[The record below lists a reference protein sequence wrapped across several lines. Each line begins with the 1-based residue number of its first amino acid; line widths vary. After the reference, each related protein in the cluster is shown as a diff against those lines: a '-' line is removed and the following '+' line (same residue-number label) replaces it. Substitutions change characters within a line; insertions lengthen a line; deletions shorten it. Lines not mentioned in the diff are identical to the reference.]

1 MNTPETDTPETETP
15 ENAASSAAETPST
28 GRDIAAIMA
37 LLPHRYPFLLI
48 DRVLEV
54 EPKQRIVARKCVSI
68 NEGFFQGHFPG
79 YPIMPG
85 VLQVEAIAQAG
96 GLLILLDYERP
107 GDTLMLFTGVER
119 AKFRRP
125 VTPGDVLEI
134 EARVLNL
141 RSRAVRL
148 EGSIR
153 VDGNLVCEAI
163 VTCQLVKREGGGAPA
178 LSPKPTLVPD
188 PSAPDLVGESTE
200 AAARFT
206 TGADAADAPIPADS
220 QAVSTE

>member
-1 MNTPETDTPETETP
+1 MDTPEQATQSTP
-15 ENAASSAAETPST
+15 MHGIA
-28 GRDIAAIMA
+28 DIGKIMA

-54 EPKQRIVARKCVSI
+54 EPKQRILARKCVTI
-68 NEGFFQGHFPG
+68 NEGFFEGHFPG

-85 VLQVEAIAQAG
+85 VLQIEAIAQAG

-125 VTPGDVLEI
+125 VVPGDVLEI
-134 EARVLNL
+134 EAKVLNL

-148 EGSIR
+148 EGAIR
-153 VDGNLVCEAI
+153 VDGKLVCEAT
-163 VTCQLVKREGGGAPA
+163 VTCQLVKREGGGAPN
-178 LSPKPTLVPD
+178 LSPKPVLMPD
-188 PSAPDLVGESTE
+188 PSAPDLSASSAPE
-200 AAARFT
+200 
-206 TGADAADAPIPADS
+206 AADAPIPSES
-220 QAVSTE
+220 QAVTTE

>member
-1 MNTPETDTPETETP
+1 MSTPETDAPETEPRESDAST
-15 ENAASSAAETPST
+15 AAQIPPT

-54 EPKQRIVARKCVSI
+54 EPRQRIVARKCVSI
-68 NEGFFQGHFPG
+68 NEAFFQGHFPG

-96 GLLILLDYERP
+96 GMLILLDYERP
-107 GDTLMLFTGVER
+107 EDTLMLFTGVER

-134 EARVLNL
+134 EAKVLNL

-153 VDGNLVCEAI
+153 VDGSLVCEAI
-163 VTCQLVKREGGGAPA
+163 VTCQLVKREGGGAPS
-178 LSPKPTLVPD
+178 LSRKPVLMPD
-188 PSAPDLVGESTE
+188 PAAPDLVGESTDAE
-200 AAARFT
+200 AA
-206 TGADAADAPIPADS
+206 AADAPIPSDS

>member
-1 MNTPETDTPETETP
+1 MSTHEPLISETDMP
-15 ENAASSAAETPST
+15 ENAASPADPVPSS
-28 GRDIAAIMA
+28 RDIAAIMA

-54 EPKQRIVARKCVSI
+54 EPKRRIIARKCVSI

-85 VLQVEAIAQAG
+85 VLQIEAIAQAG

-153 VDGNLVCEAI
+153 VDSNLVCEAV
-163 VTCQLVKREGGGAPA
+163 VTCQLVKREGGGAPS
-178 LSPKPTLVPD
+178 LLPKPTLMPD
-188 PSAPDLVGESTE
+188 PAAPDLVGESSRSET
-200 AAARFT
+200 
-206 TGADAADAPIPADS
+206 DAADAPIPDDS

>member
-1 MNTPETDTPETETP
+1 METP
-15 ENAASSAAETPST
+15 ENASTPAGIHDISAV
-28 GRDIAAIMA
+28 MA
-37 LLPHRYPFLLI
+37 LLPHRHPFLLI

-54 EPKQRIVARKCVSI
+54 ESKKRIVARKCVTI
-68 NEGFFQGHFPG
+68 NEDFFQGHFPG

-85 VLQVEAIAQAG
+85 VLQIEAIAQAG

-134 EARVLNL
+134 EARILNL

-148 EGSIR
+148 EGFIR
-153 VDGNLVCEAI
+153 VDGKLVCEAV
-163 VTCQLVKREGGGAPA
+163 VTCQLVKREGGGSAS
-178 LSPKPTLVPD
+178 LSAKPP
-188 PSAPDLVGESTE
+188 
-200 AAARFT
+200 AAAT
-206 TGADAADAPIPADS
+206 PLADAPVPADS
-220 QAVSTE
+220 QAVTTE

>member
-1 MNTPETDTPETETP
+1 MTTP
-15 ENAASSAAETPST
+15 ENAPST
-28 GRDIAAIMA
+28 PNSAGRHDIAAIMA

-54 EPKQRIVARKCVSI
+54 EPKQRILARKCVTI
-68 NEGFFQGHFPG
+68 NEGFFEGHFPG

-96 GLLILLDYERP
+96 GLLILLEYERP

-119 AKFRRP
+119 ARFRRP

-134 EARVLNL
+134 EAKILNL

-148 EGSIR
+148 EGTIR
-153 VDGNLVCEAI
+153 VDGKVACEAT
-163 VTCQLVKREGGGAPA
+163 VTCQLVKREGGGTPSLAPR
-178 LSPKPTLVPD
+178 
-188 PSAPDLVGESTE
+188 PSATPAGAPEEAPVPAESLAVTTE
-200 AAARFT
+200 
-206 TGADAADAPIPADS
+206 
-220 QAVSTE
+220 